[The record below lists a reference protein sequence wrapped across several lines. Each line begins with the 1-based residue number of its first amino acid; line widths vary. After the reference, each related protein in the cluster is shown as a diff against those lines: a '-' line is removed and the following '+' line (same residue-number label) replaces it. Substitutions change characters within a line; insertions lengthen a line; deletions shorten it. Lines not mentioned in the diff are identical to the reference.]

1 MKLCLLQPNRGPRHE
16 ARSTFA
22 GAGRLFAAGHGRQG
36 HRPRRR
42 GGDPAGVDDTL
53 TQGQAEGVT
62 RCIVDNAQVSELQS
76 LARDIGTVAGTS
88 TLFTITA
95 VATRPATLA
104 CIAEKGFPQPGFKS

>member
-1 MKLCLLQPNRGPRHE
+1 MKRAVILLALAACSPQDVADKAIARAAE
-16 ARSTFA
+16 AVI
-22 GAGRLFAAGHGRQG
+22 L
-36 HRPRRR
+36 PV
-42 GGDPAGVDDTL
+42 VDDTL

-62 RCIVDNAQVSELQS
+62 RCIVDNAQMSELQS

-88 TLFTITA
+88 TLFTISA

>member
-1 MKLCLLQPNRGPRHE
+1 MKRAVILLALAACSPQDVADKAIARAAE
-16 ARSTFA
+16 AVI
-22 GAGRLFAAGHGRQG
+22 L
-36 HRPRRR
+36 PV
-42 GGDPAGVDDTL
+42 VDDTL

-62 RCIVDNAQVSELQS
+62 RCIVDNAQLSELQS

-104 CIAEKGFPQPGFKS
+104 CIAEKGFPQPGFRS

>member
-1 MKLCLLQPNRGPRHE
+1 MKRAVILLALAACSPQDVADKAIARAAE
-16 ARSTFA
+16 AVI
-22 GAGRLFAAGHGRQG
+22 L
-36 HRPRRR
+36 PV
-42 GGDPAGVDDTL
+42 VDDTL

-62 RCIVDNAQVSELQS
+62 RCIVDNAQMSELQS